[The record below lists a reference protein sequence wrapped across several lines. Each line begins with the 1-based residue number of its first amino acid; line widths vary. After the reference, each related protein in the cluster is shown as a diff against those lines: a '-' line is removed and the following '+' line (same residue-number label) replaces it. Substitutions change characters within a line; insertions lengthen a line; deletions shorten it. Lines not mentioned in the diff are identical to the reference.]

1 MKKPR
6 VVIDTNVVV
15 SALRSRR
22 GASYKLLLL
31 VDSGKFETCLSV
43 PVFLE
48 YEDVCKRLL
57 DQIALAER
65 DVDDVLDYLCRHS
78 EPVSI
83 YFLWRPLLKDPKD
96 DMLLELAVAANC
108 DYIVTYNA
116 KDFRGVEQFGIGLRT
131 AKGLLQ
137 EIGEL
142 P

>member
-6 VVIDTNVVV
+6 VVIDTNVVA

-43 PVFLE
+43 PLFLE

-57 DQIALAER
+57 GQIALAER
-65 DVDDVLDYLCRHS
+65 DVDDVLDYLCRQA
-78 EPVSI
+78 EQVSI
-83 YFLWRPLLKDPKD
+83 YFLWRPWLKDPKD

-116 KDFRGVEQFGIGLRT
+116 KDFGGVEQFDIGLRT
-131 AKGLLQ
+131 AKELLQ

-142 P
+142 Q